1 MGGRDRKVPPFSVLV
16 TLVRY
21 VAVMPAPDIKRL
33 DGVGLTALHDT
44 YRKQVD
50 AWIRPVDGRWRFV
63 DNAGRGYWMDQPHGA
78 ALHEAA
84 HQRVDE
90 MFSSLD
96 GSSWLKVFVMFVL
109 TDGVMFGL
117 AQVGLL
123 ATMPGFIYL
132 LPAVLFFFRD
142 VITEVEYA
150 FAMHRLRAQ
159 IARALGGSERG
170 DAAAEFLF
178 ELNAP
183 NLLLTGGGALFV
195 TAGIASL
202 VVTDQ
207 TLLLKV
213 GVLAG
218 LALIAGIALKVWR
231 S

>member
-1 MGGRDRKVPPFSVLV
+1 MGGRDRKVPLFSVLV

-21 VAVMPAPDIKRL
+21 TAAMTAPDIKRL
-33 DGVGLTALHDT
+33 DNAGLNALHDT

-63 DNAGRGYWMDQPHGA
+63 DNAGCGYWMDQEDGA

-109 TDGVMFGL
+109 TDVGIFGL
-117 AQVGLL
+117 AQFGLL
-123 ATMPGFIYL
+123 GTMSGFIYL
-132 LPAVLFFFRD
+132 LPAILFFFKD

-150 FAMHRLRAQ
+150 FAMHRLRAE
-159 IARALGGSERG
+159 IARALGGGSRT
-170 DAAAEFLF
+170 DASSQFLF
-178 ELNAP
+178 ELTAP
-183 NLLLTGGGALFV
+183 NLLLASGGALCV

-207 TLLLKV
+207 TMLLKV

-231 S
+231 G

>member
-1 MGGRDRKVPPFSVLV
+1 MGYLARM
-16 TLVRY
+16 TT
-21 VAVMPAPDIKRL
+21 PDASRL
-33 DGVGLTALHDT
+33 ERAGLGQLHET

-50 AWIRPVDGRWRFV
+50 AWMRPVDGRWRFV
-63 DNAGRGYWMDQPHGA
+63 DNAGCGYWMDQEDGA

-109 TDGVMFGL
+109 TDMVMFGL
-117 AQVGLL
+117 AQFGLL
-123 ATMPGFIYL
+123 GTMPGFIYL
-132 LPAVLFFFRD
+132 LPAILFFFKD

-150 FAMHRLRAQ
+150 FAMHRLRAE
-159 IARALGGSERG
+159 IARALGGGSRS
-170 DAAAEFLF
+170 DAASQFLF

-183 NLLLTGGGALFV
+183 NLLLAGGGALFV

-202 VVTDQ
+202 VVADQ
-207 TLLLKV
+207 SMLLKV

-218 LALIAGIALKVWR
+218 LALVAGIVLKVWR
-231 S
+231 G

>member
-1 MGGRDRKVPPFSVLV
+1 
-16 TLVRY
+16 
-21 VAVMPAPDIKRL
+21 MPAPDIKRL
-33 DGVGLTALHDT
+33 DDAGLTALHGT

-50 AWIRPVDGRWRFV
+50 AWIRPVGGRWRFV
-63 DNAGRGYWMDQPHGA
+63 DNAGRGYWMDQQDGA

-96 GSSWLKVFVMFVL
+96 GSSWLKVIVLVVL

-117 AQVGLL
+117 GQVGLL
-123 ATMPGFIYL
+123 GTMPGFIYL

-150 FAMHRLRAQ
+150 FAMHRLRAE
-159 IARALGGSERG
+159 IARALGGSGRG
-170 DAAAEFLF
+170 DVSSEFLF

-183 NLLLTGGGALFV
+183 NLLLAGGGALFV

-202 VVTDQ
+202 VVADQ
-207 TLLLKV
+207 AMLLKV

-218 LALIAGIALKVWR
+218 LALVAGIALKVR
-231 S
+231 RG